1 MFLHRK
7 LQNKVVSDWG
17 VIFPFYVTA
26 HECTIPAVLLI
37 GYLKLLTQWVF
48 LGGGGGGKRK
58 KRIGIRAN
66 LQDNRKKTI

>member
-48 LGGGGGGKRK
+48 FGGGGKRK
-58 KRIGIRAN
+58 KLIAIRAN
-66 LQDNRKKTI
+66 LQDHRKITI